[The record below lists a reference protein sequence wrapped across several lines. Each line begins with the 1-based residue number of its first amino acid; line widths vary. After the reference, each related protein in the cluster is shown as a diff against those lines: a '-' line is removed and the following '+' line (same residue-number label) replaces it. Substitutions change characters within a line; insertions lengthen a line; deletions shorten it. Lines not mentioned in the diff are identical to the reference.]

1 MAKLLESR
9 GSKTHL
15 PKPST
20 RHKCITVF
28 IKKERKQESEEPVF
42 TQPQVF
48 RAQVQYEVSVRGEV
62 PTNTRVE
69 VRNEDSV

>member
-1 MAKLLESR
+1 MAKFLESR
-9 GSKTHL
+9 GNKTHL

-20 RHKCITVF
+20 RHKCMTVF
-28 IKKERKQESEEPVF
+28 INKERKQGREEPVF

-48 RAQVQYEVSVRGEV
+48 RAQVQCEVSVRDEV

-69 VRNEDSV
+69 VRNEDSM

>member
-1 MAKLLESR
+1 MAKFLESR
-9 GSKTHL
+9 GSKIHL

-20 RHKCITVF
+20 RYKCMTMF
-28 IKKERKQESEEPVF
+28 IKKERKQGREEPVF

-48 RAQVQYEVSVRGEV
+48 RAQVQYEISVRDEV
-62 PTNTRVE
+62 LTNTRIE